1 MILYFNI
8 NIRKCLSGGSEKLG
22 SRKNK
27 TIQCPLD
34 YGLKVFGSRWK
45 SRIIWILSKKQVLR
59 YSELHKEIPDISDT
73 LLTSNLKEL
82 IQDDIVKRRQFIE
95 IPPRV
100 EYSLSKKGETVIP
113 ILNSIWKWAN
123 KYCKENTLQE

>member
-1 MILYFNI
+1 M
-8 NIRKCLSGGSEKLG
+8 G

-27 TIQCPLD
+27 NIQCPLD
-34 YGLKVFGSRWK
+34 YGLKVFGGRWK
-45 SRIIWILSKKQVLR
+45 SKIIWTLSKKQVLR

-82 IQDDIVKRRQFIE
+82 IQDDIINRRQFIE

-113 ILNSIWKWAN
+113 ILNSIWEWSI